1 MYNQTSSL
9 LTAFV
14 VNYEAVFQLNMSPP
28 PPPPFL
34 MLMSLPYGTGDC
46 TLSAPSQ
53 VWIWGT
59 EPYVRVQCY
68 IVFIFGLQHECE
80 KIQYKN

>member
-1 MYNQTSSL
+1 MRLFSSL
-9 LTAFV
+9 TCR
-14 VNYEAVFQLNMSPP
+14 PP
-28 PPPPFL
+28 LPSFL

-46 TLSAPSQ
+46 TLSAPRQ

-68 IVFIFGLQHECE
+68 IVFIFGLQHMNV
-80 KIQYKN
+80 KRYNTKTDVDQTYIYITVVQ